1 MARSFATWLSGP
13 PPSEP
18 GTPAQG
24 PNDFAGQRLGL
35 PKDGAGSLAGMGRR
49 IGALL
54 LDWFIAYGL
63 AGLAVTFGFVS
74 TENFFSSQI
83 GSTAVMVVWLVLG
96 VISVR
101 LFGFTPGQ
109 YALGLRVA
117 SVDNRIHVGI
127 GRAIGRGLLVAFV
140 IPALFTDGDGRGYQD
155 RITATAVIRR

>member
-24 PNDFAGQRLGL
+24 PNDFPGQRLGL
-35 PKDGAGSLAGMGRR
+35 PQTGAGSLAGMGRR

-63 AGLAVTFGFVS
+63 ASLAVTFGFVS
-74 TENFFSSQI
+74 SERFFGTQI

-96 VISVR
+96 VMSVR
-101 LFGFTPGQ
+101 MFGFTTGQ

-117 SVDNRIHVGI
+117 SVDHRIHVGF
-127 GRAIGRGLLVAFV
+127 GRAISRGLLVAFV
-140 IPALFTDGDGRGYQD
+140 IPALFTDADGRGYQD
-155 RITATAVIRR
+155 RLTGTAVVRR